1 MAFLDLRYFL
11 VYNRLILLSI
21 STLLEISRSL
31 QESFSKENIMSRI
44 FFTAIIFLSATLS
57 AATIGT
63 FNNRSGILS
72 QFSLISAQ
80 NMETARNLLVTD
92 GHNFQN
98 LDSGINSTS
107 LASVDAVYLTIASSA
122 SVINGSEVSS
132 LNSFVNTGGLLVVQ
146 GDLDNA
152 YDNLYSSLG
161 VTHNFFPGVNSPV
174 SVTTSFA
181 PITNGP
187 FGTVS
192 SFFVSVPSTFDLP
205 TGGIQLD
212 TNGVIG
218 VIQVGQGNVVLLG
231 DVNSFDGPTNANGI
245 VKEDNT
251 ALWRNIFALT
261 NSGNAVPEPSSVLL
275 LSLAFISLAWQS
287 TKK

>member
-1 MAFLDLRYFL
+1 
-11 VYNRLILLSI
+11 
-21 STLLEISRSL
+21 
-31 QESFSKENIMSRI
+31 MSRT
-44 FFTAIIFLSATLS
+44 FFVILIVLSTTLS

-72 QFSLISAQ
+72 SFSLISAQ
-80 NMETARNLLVTD
+80 NMETARNLLVSD

-161 VTHNFFPGVNSPV
+161 ASHNFFPGVNSPV

-181 PITNGP
+181 PLTNGP
-187 FGTVS
+187 FGTVN
-192 SFFVSVPSTFDLP
+192 SFFVSTPSTFNLP
-205 TGGIQLD
+205 VGGIKLD

-218 VIQVGQGNVVLLG
+218 VLQVGQGTVVLLG

-251 ALWRNIFALT
+251 TLWRNIFALT
-261 NSGNAVPEPSSVLL
+261 NSGNAVPEPSSILL
-275 LSLAFISLAWQS
+275 FCLGGIFFAWQR
-287 TKK
+287 TK